1 MVLVLVVVV
10 VVVLVVVGYKNL
22 YSYDDSSMS
31 VISNMVVVALESL
44 TKEISLG

>member
-10 VVVLVVVGYKNL
+10 VVVLVVGYKNL
-22 YSYDDSSMS
+22 YLYDGSSIN
-31 VISNMVVVALESL
+31 VISNMVVVALASL